1 MRRRLKEVLERAH
14 YIVSGDEREGSVD
27 DEDLEFE
34 EEVIGLD
41 YLDEVGE
48 HMHVHVHVHLHVLTC
63 TYSSLP
69 TCIEIVDEHFVY
81 TIYCTSIY
89 NVHVQYI

>member
-14 YIVSGDEREGSVD
+14 YVVSGDEREGSVD
-27 DEDLEFE
+27 DEELEFE

-48 HMHVHVHVHLHVLTC
+48 HMHVHVHVHLLTC

-69 TCIEIVDEHFVY
+69 TCIKIVDEHFVY
-81 TIYCTSIY
+81 TIYCISIY
-89 NVHVQYI
+89 NVQYI